1 MGAGTAVALP
11 ESPQLRVLGRHD
23 NVPRVLGAVDVP
35 VSSPAYGVGFSNAI
49 AEAMA
54 TGLPVVATDVGDAR
68 RIVGDAGRI
77 VPPRDPAA
85 LADIMALSDRAPL
98 GLAARRRVVDLF
110 ALERAIE
117 KFDILHRRG
126 PDAPALQ
133 ATTEGP

>member
-1 MGAGTAVALP
+1 MALP
-11 ESPQLRVLGRHD
+11 ESPQLRVLVRHD
-23 NVPRVLGAVDVP
+23 NVLRVLGAADVP
-35 VSSPAYGVGFSNAI
+35 VSSPAYGVGFSNVI

-54 TGLPVVATDVGDAR
+54 TGLPVVATDVGDA
-68 RIVGDAGRI
+68 GRI
-77 VPPRDPAA
+77 VPPRDPDTLAAA
-85 LADIMALSDRAPL
+85 LADIMVLSDRAPL

-117 KFDILHRRG
+117 KFDILHRLG

>member
-1 MGAGTAVALP
+1 
-11 ESPQLRVLGRHD
+11 VLGRHD
-23 NVPRVLGAVDVP
+23 NVPRVLRAADVL
-35 VSSPAYGVGFSNAI
+35 VSSSAYGEGISNAI

-77 VPPRDPAA
+77 VPPRDPDALAAA

-98 GLAARRRVVDLF
+98 GLVARRRVVDLF

-117 KFDILHRRG
+117 KFDILHRLG